1 MTLTVARSTSSA
13 RMIEI
18 LSSPENWASLL
29 TLTVLEIVL
38 GVDNLIFLAILAS
51 RLPKEKQKLGRR
63 LGLVAALVTR
73 LALLGSI
80 AWIVTL
86 TEPFVVLDG
95 FAVSWRDVILFG
107 GGIFLLVKSTTEIHH
122 AVEGGSDTR
131 KPGVVAP
138 SLAMTVVQIGVIDI
152 IFSLDTVMTAV
163 GMSDHFEIMA
173 TAVLIAVA
181 VMIFCAETVADFVDR
196 HPTVKML
203 ALSFLIL
210 IGVSLVADGLH
221 FHIPKPYLYFAVA
234 FSIGVES
241 LNLWAQKRR
250 ANSDESH
257 EV

>member
-1 MTLTVARSTSSA
+1 
-13 RMIEI
+13 MIEI
-18 LSSPENWASLL
+18 FSSPENWASLL
-29 TLTVLEIVL
+29 TLTILEIVL

-51 RLPKEKQKLGRR
+51 RLPKEKQRLGRR
-63 LGLVAALVTR
+63 LGLAAALLTR
-73 LALLGSI
+73 LGLLASV

-86 TEPFVVLDG
+86 VKPVFHLADL
-95 FAVSWRDVILFG
+95 AISWRDIILFA

-122 AVEGGSDTR
+122 AVEGEHDEHKAGAI
-131 KPGVVAP
+131 AP
-138 SLAMTVVQIGVIDI
+138 TLAMTVAQIAVIDI

-173 TAVLIAVA
+173 TAVLAAVA
-181 VMIFCAETVADFVDR
+181 VMIFCAEPVAAFVDK

-210 IGVSLVADGLH
+210 IGVSLIADALH

-250 ANSDESH
+250 NSHNSKS
-257 EV
+257 

>member
-1 MTLTVARSTSSA
+1 
-13 RMIEI
+13 MIEI

-38 GVDNLIFLAILAS
+38 GVDNLIFLSILAS

-63 LGLVAALVTR
+63 LGLAAALITR

-86 TEPFVVLDG
+86 NEPFTRIQGVPI
-95 FAVSWRDVILFG
+95 SWRDLILLAG
-107 GGIFLLVKSTTEIHH
+107 GLFLIAKSTLEIHH
-122 AVEGGSDTR
+122 AVEGGAEHSTAS
-131 KPGVVAP
+131 VVAP
-138 SLAMTVVQIGVIDI
+138 GLMMTVVQIGIIDI

-173 TAVLIAVA
+173 TAVLIAVG
-181 VMIFCAETVADFVDR
+181 VMIFSAETVGEFVDE
-196 HPTVKML
+196 HPTIKML

-221 FHIPKPYLYFAVA
+221 FHIPKAYLYFAVA
-234 FSIGVES
+234 FSIGVEA
-241 LNLWAQKRR
+241 LNLWAAKRR
-250 ANSDESH
+250 NEYMNGHMQD
-257 EV
+257 